1 MTVAPNRL
9 VASLGICHGGGP
21 LPLLGHQPE
30 LIAAWKQDMAQLV
43 SRLGPHPSLPSV
55 PNVDAIIVVSAHY
68 ETRGAPRVLGNA
80 APKIIFDYGGF
91 PPEAYKLQ
99 YPAPGHPALAARLVA
114 AMRHLGTRIA
124 GSPKPELGHTAAVA
138 KLMQEAAVDSD
149 WGYDHGVFV
158 PLLAMVPEP
167 VIPVVV
173 VTSSIT
179 EDTATQLAV
188 GEAIREAL
196 DGGSAFSTEHPVEAG
211 QPSRVLV
218 LGSGSSFHNFS
229 YMRTGR
235 SVHSKFNGAV
245 QAVLRDAALPLEA
258 RKAQLLKWRELPDA
272 TVDQPVGGS
281 EHWMPFLTVAAA
293 AGYKPTTWSQ
303 TVVNQFR
310 GSEFLQGEFLW
321 AESV

>member
-1 MTVAPNRL
+1 M
-9 VASLGICHGGGP
+9 I
-21 LPLLGHQPE
+21 
-30 LIAAWKQDMAQLV
+30 
-43 SRLGPHPSLPSV
+43 
-55 PNVDAIIVVSAHY
+55 Y
-68 ETRGAPRVLGNA
+68 
-80 APKIIFDYGGF
+80 DYGGF
-91 PPEAYKLQ
+91 PPESYKLQ

-124 GSPKPELGHTAAVA
+124 GAPKPELGHTVAVA
-138 KLMQEAAVDSD
+138 KLMQEAVVDTN

-179 EDTATQLAV
+179 EDSATQLAV

-196 DGGSAFSTEHPVEAG
+196 DGGSAFSTEHPFEAG

-218 LGSGSSFHNFS
+218 LGSGSSFHNFRL
-229 YMRTGR
+229 MFGGR
-235 SVHSKFNGAV
+235 SVHSKFNGAT
-245 QAVLRDAALPLEA
+245 QATLGAVGVAPEA

-303 TVVNQFR
+303 TVVNSVQ
-310 GSEFLQGEFLW
+310 GAEFPQGEFLW
-321 AESV
+321 VE